1 MKASTIAS
9 DEFGKAILALCD
21 SYDRDIR
28 AETVAAEK
36 ETNHAL
42 YTRLKNDH
50 YRRFEELKEKM
61 DTLVVQES
69 NYRTIPQP
77 KKDLAI
83 LYARSKVACAR
94 DEQSRLEWMSVFHG
108 LCPEDRHAIEQNS
121 RSGSPTRH
129 NEGILDGGTTDAFG
143 GDTTSTITTMKKM
156 MSMKLL
162 LVKNRMKEQVENTS
176 KHIAE
181 MMDSIAGLMDNV
193 DERWIAAGGLGGQK
207 GERVPKTCKEVNHL
221 LRFVEMTVEEHE
233 RSAESTSRLM
243 EDIMNEYVAN
253 HVGLTYDEFDA
264 LDEITQLAVLAKH
277 KTQLDDAQEEA
288 VIDGLFDGRVT
299 RNGKKALT
307 EYFQRHTITLVENHD
322 TFSDEQEDEHRG
334 HQHAAGALL
343 VVQEE

>member
-129 NEGILDGGTTDAFG
+129 NEGVLDGGTTDAFDG
-143 GDTTSTITTMKKM
+143 SSTAITKKM
-156 MSMKLL
+156 PMKLL
-162 LVKNRMKEQVENTS
+162 LVSRMKAQVENTS
-176 KHIAE
+176 KRVAE

-193 DERWIAAGGLGGQK
+193 DERRVAPGDLGGEK
-207 GERVPKTCKEVNHL
+207 GERRARPNDTCKEVNHL

-243 EDIMNEYVAN
+243 EDIMNEYGTN

-264 LDEITQLAVLAKH
+264 LDESTQLAVMANH
-277 KTQLDDAQEEA
+277 KTQIDDAQEEA
-288 VIDGLFDGRVT
+288 FIDGLFDRRVT

-307 EYFQRHTITLVENHD
+307 E
-322 TFSDEQEDEHRG
+322 
-334 HQHAAGALL
+334 
-343 VVQEE
+343 